1 MLQLAGKENLER
13 LLELVNDK
21 LGGNPLF
28 SNFVQVSAAE
38 HSRLDKMESLIEKL
52 AVKADPLSTTSTSK
66 ARVTCANCG
75 KSNHL
80 EHNFLKSK
88 TRFKCKEKGHIARF
102 RKAGNAEYKATPWK
116 ASATV
121 QQVKPSKRLFLK
133 VNISGKE
140 LMFFHDTGSQFSII
154 TRDDYD
160 KLPTKPP
167 LQQMEQSGVGI
178 DGSKFAFDGIIYLNL
193 VLSNG
198 EGETFELSY
207 EPVQVSSQVSSNV
220 SSNSEEKFILVC
232 RNSEESIMMFTTKSR
247 KSLKVKCYRE
257 NIEATTAY
265 IRIAKF
271 TVVGTKTRT
280 FVKARAESFQ
290 DVDQCHPYI

>member
-52 AVKADPLSTTSTSK
+52 AVKADPLSTTSK

-80 EHNFLKSK
+80 EDNFLKSK

-121 QQVKPSKRLFLK
+121 QQVKPS
-133 VNISGKE
+133 KE

-220 SSNSEEKFILVC
+220 SSNSEEKFVLVC